1 MIFNNIKTLRK
12 KHGLTQEELCQTI
25 GISRQHL
32 SQIERNLAIPS
43 IIIALKI
50 AVLFDKR
57 VEEIFYL

>member
-1 MIFNNIKTLRK
+1 M
-12 KHGLTQEELCQTI
+12 
-25 GISRQHL
+25 GISRQRL

-50 AVLFDKR
+50 STLFEKR

>member
-1 MIFNNIKTLRK
+1 MTFNNIKTLRK
-12 KHGLTQEELCQTI
+12 KQGLTQEELCQTI

-57 VEEIFYL
+57 IEEIFYL